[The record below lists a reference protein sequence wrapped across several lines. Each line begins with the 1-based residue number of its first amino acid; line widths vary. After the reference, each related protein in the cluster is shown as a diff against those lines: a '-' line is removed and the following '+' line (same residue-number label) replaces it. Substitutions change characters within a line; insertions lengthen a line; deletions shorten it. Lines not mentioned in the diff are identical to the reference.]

1 MSEKEKSS
9 AHSETQN
16 TIELANQKQS
26 EQEPGDQDLTLLLE
40 DARTK
45 ADEHYSQML
54 RTQAELENVRKRSAR
69 DLENAHKFALEK
81 FMVELLPVRDSL
93 ELGLAAAVESGHTDP
108 EKLKEG
114 MDLTLKMFA
123 DAMAKFGARPVDP
136 QGQRFNPELHQAM
149 SMQEAPDHD
158 PNTVLTVVQK
168 GYQLNDRLI
177 RPALVIVSSG
187 GARRQDSGPANEYGV
202 GDQDRSGG
210 NVDDQA

>member
-9 AHSETQN
+9 ASSNTEN
-16 TIELANQKQS
+16 TIELADQKQG
-26 EQEPGDQDLTLLLE
+26 EQEAASEDLTLLLE
-40 DARTK
+40 DARAK
-45 ADEHYSQML
+45 ADEHYSQLL
-54 RTQAELENVRKRSAR
+54 RTQAELENLRKRTAR

-93 ELGLAAAVESGHTDP
+93 ELGLAAAVESGQTDP

-114 MDLTLKMFA
+114 MELTLKMFA

-136 QGQRFNPELHQAM
+136 QGQKFNPELHQAM
-149 SMQEAPDHD
+149 SMQQAPDHE

-168 GYQLNDRLI
+168 GYQLNERLI

-187 GARRQDSGPANEYGV
+187 GGRRQDSGPANEYGA

-210 NVDDQA
+210 SVDDQA